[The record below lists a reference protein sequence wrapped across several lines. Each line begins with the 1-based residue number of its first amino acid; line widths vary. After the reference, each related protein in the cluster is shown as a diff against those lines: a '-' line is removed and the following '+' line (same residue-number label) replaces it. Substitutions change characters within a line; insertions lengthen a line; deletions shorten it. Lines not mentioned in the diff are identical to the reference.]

1 MSYDKSKPSEYD
13 GLFQKAADTHGV
25 SYDLLRKLAFNESS
39 FNPNAKSKT
48 GPKGLMQFTTGTA
61 RGLGLKVADVGVD
74 DPTDERYNPEL
85 SVDAAARH
93 LSDLVRKYNGDELK
107 AALAYNQGEGR
118 NGAPQI
124 QAYDKGD
131 FASISEEGRNYMR
144 NLMDVANSPRKA
156 ELEAFGGITPK
167 GKGIPATD
175 AFAGLSKPGKVSQDL
190 PQSTGFDVKGT
201 EQAAPNKPFAK
212 DFWEKT
218 GTTIDEFESRSTFFG
233 FKDATAAELHNSTMG
248 VAFRAAR
255 ADNGFDIFKDVITP
269 TKWNSYQPTA
279 EDLDKLRNSGLPP
292 SYYSVVTGGDGENWD
307 DLIKMAK
314 SNYEMDMKASEA
326 GLGAK
331 LSAGVIGA
339 GADPLSYVPLVGVA
353 GKGIKVVNKA
363 LVVGTQA
370 AGLGVASEAIRTS
383 IAGGEA
389 HYADAALGGLIF
401 GGGMSAISD
410 AVARGIRKSNGPDT
424 LNEFAG
430 PAMRLEARES
440 AINAGG
446 TDMTKMPSETQVFS
460 GEHLGVKYT
469 EAPNEPGAVV
479 LENGSILMDTN
490 PANPK
495 TLKEFQEIDPERAAR
510 GASLG
515 GFTEIGLKVL
525 RSESP
530 EVRGLAADLVR
541 SPTGMESGTSGKFG
555 ATASDI
561 HERLHSTDQRSY
573 NQLYDA
579 VREAMKDPE
588 FSVGEAKMSREGVR
602 QEIYKRAALA
612 IERPELQAGL
622 TKGERKVM
630 DLMKQHFDTKRELME
645 NPAIFGNFNATSI
658 FPNSR
663 HKGTYVPNVYDR
675 AAKQLYAQRLGGAE
689 GLQEAIAKSWLTSYH
704 TRPEVK
710 ARVDEY
716 LRELHADEFEKATK
730 GAQAAADAENFLRSA
745 EAAPVMPDSLV
756 TGGNSASVTKV
767 TNGELQGDYFAGKR
781 DYSGETP
788 YKVDGDFVY
797 YTAKTADGAEFAV
810 DVFTKKGDHVGSVE
824 FAKRDG
830 DVWQN
835 PSLEVSEKYRRKGI
849 ATEMYRIAETE
860 SPDYVYRGTDES
872 VGGVRTPD
880 GQAFRKAYD
889 STPAKPSERQKF
901 GTGEKVEPKVD
912 EEAMLRQMA
921 EKYAMDKAY
930 GISHTED
937 FSASAVIEENI
948 TGLVGIENNS
958 FLEARNLFDSDMA
971 TTLPDGTSFSVNDL
985 RDFDMFRI
993 MPAYDRR
1000 VNGDIA
1006 IMGGTGK
1013 TTADLKDEIMAL
1025 SKKAENNG
1033 PMKGEVEAL
1042 KDTVKILTG
1051 RARRNQDGAF
1061 ETMVRG
1067 LNDLTF
1073 FAKNF
1078 YMGPQNVTEIAGM
1091 LAKGNVKAML
1101 HGIPTMRDLAFKQSP
1116 LSGKEL
1122 KDVHGAL
1129 FGRELDQL
1137 IRPGRED
1144 IVQRLRESTDT
1155 NALVAQAVGTF
1166 KYGTQELSA
1175 RSPWTKMLN
1184 GTANYLLDAARQ
1196 GVLGDVAGAAL
1207 GGKGSKFGTDNF
1219 LKSASISKEQ
1229 WNGIKQLFRD
1239 HAVRDESGKF
1249 AIKDKKAFSMDPR
1262 AMDLW
1267 RLADKVAD
1275 ETMLRPHKLSSQ
1287 DSKAYGAGVKMF
1299 MQFKNFTIK
1308 SLNSKF
1314 VRSYYEA
1321 TKNSRGI
1328 DMALTHVL
1336 SLGIAGTY
1344 FAMQAHVKAL
1354 GLPEH
1359 QQKDYLKKALNPTM
1373 LGYAALTR
1381 SSHLGAPFS
1390 IPSMIAGAAGFN
1402 EANMLRST
1410 ILPKAEEKRDKNKPM
1425 TSREAAAN
1433 LAGSIAG
1440 QVPAVG
1446 FIGSVG
1452 STVYNAAGVLSAPN
1466 KPTERDF
1473 MTGLMNSTR
1482 ELVPNDPL
1490 TQQLIMKIYEAN
1502 GVHIKEA
1509 PKPN

>member
-1 MSYDKSKPSEYD
+1 MSYDKSRPSEYD
-13 GLFQKAADTHGV
+13 GLFQKASDSHGV

-39 FNPNAKSKT
+39 FNPQAKSKT
-48 GPKGLMQFTTGTA
+48 GPKGIMQFTTGTA

-74 DPTDERYNPEL
+74 DPTDDRYNPEL
-85 SVDAAARH
+85 AIDAAARH
-93 LSDLVRKYNGDELK
+93 LSDLVRKYDGDELK

-118 NGAPQI
+118 NGAPQME
-124 QAYDKGD
+124 AYDKGD
-131 FASISEEGRNYMR
+131 FGSISEEGRNYMR
-144 NLMDVANSPRKA
+144 KLMDVANSPRKG

-167 GKGIPATD
+167 GKGIPASD
-175 AFAGLSKPGKVSQDL
+175 AFAGLSKNNKVSQDL
-190 PQSTGFDVKGT
+190 PQSTGFNVQGK
-201 EQAAPNKPFAK
+201 EQEAPATPYAK

-233 FKDATAAELHNSTMG
+233 VNNATKAEIHNSTLG
-248 VAFRAAR
+248 VAFRAGR
-255 ADNGFDIFKDVITP
+255 MDDGWDIFKDVITP
-269 TKWNSYQPTA
+269 TRWNSYQPTK

-307 DLIKMAK
+307 DLISMAK
-314 SNYEMDMKASEA
+314 RNYEMDQKAADA

-339 GADPLSYVPLVGVA
+339 GVDPLSYVPLVGVA

-363 LVVGTQA
+363 LVVGTQS
-370 AGLGVASEAIRTS
+370 AGLSVASEALRTS
-383 IAGGEA
+383 VAGGEA
-389 HYADAALGGLIF
+389 HYTNAALGGLLF
-401 GGGMSAISD
+401 GAGMSALSD
-410 AVARGIRKSNGPDT
+410 AVSAGIRKAGKGT
-424 LNEFAG
+424 EGLNEFAG

-440 AINAGG
+440 AYNAGG
-446 TDMTKMPSETQVFS
+446 TDTSRLPSETQVFN
-460 GEHLGVKYT
+460 GEHVGVRYA
-469 EAPNEPGAVV
+469 EHPSEQGSVV

-495 TLKEFQEIDPERAAR
+495 TIKEFTEIDPERAAP
-510 GASLG
+510 GVKLG
-515 GFTEIGLKVL
+515 GFTEIGLKTL
-525 RSESP
+525 SSDTP
-530 EVRGLAADLVR
+530 EIRGLAADLVR
-541 SPTGMESGTSGKFG
+541 SPTGMASGSHGKFG

-561 HERLHSTDQRSY
+561 HERLHSTDQRTY
-573 NQLYDA
+573 NELYSA
-579 VREAMKDPE
+579 VREAMSDPE
-588 FSVGEAKMSREGVR
+588 FSIGEAKMSREGVR

-612 IERPELQAGL
+612 IERPELQADL

-658 FPNSR
+658 FPGSR

-675 AAKQLYAQRLGGAE
+675 SVKQLMIQRLGPE
-689 GLQEAIAKSWLTSYH
+689 GLQEAIAKSWLTSYVS
-704 TRPEVK
+704 RPEVK
-710 ARVDEY
+710 ARVDEMLAEQLLASQPAGKTAGTTHNKSSSVDTASY
-716 LRELHADEFEKATK
+716 QMKLDDAATQASDKVSELKDVMTNAEKRVADRERKLQNSKDRLASHEAKLKELEEKLAAKPNSKTIPVKIEGRKQMIETQKSHVRINTERLDYMKGQAVKVQDRITKAT
-730 GAQAAADAENFLRSA
+730 AEA
-745 EAAPVMPDSLV
+745 EAAA
-756 TGGNSASVTKV
+756 SA
-767 TNGELQGDYFAGKR
+767 AKR
-781 DYSGETP
+781 QKTT
-788 YKVDGDFVY
+788 VDGDG
-797 YTAKTADGAEFAV
+797 TT
-810 DVFTKKGDHVGSVE
+810 VGETTSGN
-824 FAKRDG
+824 AP
-830 DVWQN
+830 Q
-835 PSLEVSEKYRRKGI
+835 STQEV
-849 ATEMYRIAETE
+849 TM
-860 SPDYVYRGTDES
+860 DMV
-872 VGGVRTPD
+872 
-880 GQAFRKAYD
+880 
-889 STPAKPSERQKF
+889 
-901 GTGEKVEPKVD
+901 
-912 EEAMLRQMA
+912 

-930 GISHTED
+930 GISHTD
-937 FSASAVIEENI
+937 QFNASSVIDDNI

-958 FLEARNLFDSDMA
+958 FLEARNMFDSDMA
-971 TTLPDGTSFSVNDL
+971 TTLPDGSTFSVNDL

-1000 VNGDIA
+1000 INGDIA

-1013 TTADLKDEIMAL
+1013 TTRDLKDAIMAL
-1025 SKKAENNG
+1025 DKKSEGNG
-1033 PMKGEVEAL
+1033 KMKGEVEAL

-1051 RARRNQDGAF
+1051 RARRNHDTAF
-1061 ETMVRG
+1061 ETMIRG

-1101 HGIPTMRDLAFKQSP
+1101 HGIPMVRDLAFKKGP

-1129 FGRELDQL
+1129 FGKELDQL
-1137 IRPGRED
+1137 IRPGRDD
-1144 IVQRLRESTDT
+1144 IVQRMREASDT
-1155 NALVAQAVGTF
+1155 GVVMSNVVGTL

-1207 GGKGSKFGTDNF
+1207 GGKGSKFGTDAF

-1229 WNGIKQLFRD
+1229 WAGIKSLFRD
-1239 HAVRDESGKF
+1239 HAVRDASGQF
-1249 AIKDKKAFSMDPR
+1249 TIKDKKAFSQDPR
-1262 AMDLW
+1262 SMDLW

-1275 ETMLRPHKLSSQ
+1275 ETMLRPHKVSSQ
-1287 DSKAYGAGVKMF
+1287 DSHAYGAGVKMF

-1328 DMALTHVL
+1328 DMALTHIL
-1336 SLGIAGTY
+1336 SLGIAGGY

-1354 GLPEH
+1354 GLPDH

-1410 ILPKAEEKRDKNKPM
+1410 ILPKEEPKRDKSKPM
-1425 TSREAAAN
+1425 TSREAASN
-1433 LAGSIAG
+1433 FMGSLGG
-1440 QVPAVG
+1440 QVPA
-1446 FIGSVG
+1446 IGWVG
-1452 STVYNAAGVLSAPN
+1452 SAASSVYNAAGVLTAPN
-1466 KPTERDF
+1466 KPTERDY

-1502 GVHIKEA
+1502 GVHIKED
-1509 PKPN
+1509 KRPN